1 MPLLPVTLEAST
13 LRATCWKATLTALP
27 VVVLQTRLNHRVAVA
42 FGCDDDPQALKST
55 AISASAITRG
65 NHDRLPT
72 GVVSECL
79 ITVCDR
85 YEKWS

>member
-1 MPLLPVTLEAST
+1 MPLFPVTLEAST
-13 LRATCWKATLTALP
+13 LPARCWKATLTALP

-42 FGCDDDPQALKST
+42 LGCDEEPQALTST
-55 AISASAITRG
+55 TINASTITRG
-65 NHDRLPT
+65 NHNRLLT

-79 ITVCDR
+79 ITVCNR

>member
-1 MPLLPVTLEAST
+1 MPLLPSTREASR
-13 LRATCWKATLTALP
+13 LEPMCWKATLTALP
-27 VVVLQTRLNHRVAVA
+27 VVVLQTRLNHLVAVA
-42 FGCDDDPQALKST
+42 FGCDDEPQALRST
-55 AISASAITRG
+55 AISASTTKHG
-65 NHDRLPT
+65 NRDRWAA